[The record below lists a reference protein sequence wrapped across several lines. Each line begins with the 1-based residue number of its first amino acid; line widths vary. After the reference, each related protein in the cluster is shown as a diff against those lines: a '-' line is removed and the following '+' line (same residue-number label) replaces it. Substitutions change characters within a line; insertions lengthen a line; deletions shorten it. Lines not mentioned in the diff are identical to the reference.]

1 MAGELLEREE
11 VSYVAY
17 VRGDTMAYAYP
28 EEEFGDTVG
37 DDLTSFSYVPRW
49 PSGPTASWWRVRS
62 SCRAARTSSCSS
74 DR

>member
-37 DDLTSFSYVPRW
+37 DDLTSFSYV
-49 PSGPTASWWRVRS
+49 
-62 SCRAARTSSCSS
+62 
-74 DR
+74 